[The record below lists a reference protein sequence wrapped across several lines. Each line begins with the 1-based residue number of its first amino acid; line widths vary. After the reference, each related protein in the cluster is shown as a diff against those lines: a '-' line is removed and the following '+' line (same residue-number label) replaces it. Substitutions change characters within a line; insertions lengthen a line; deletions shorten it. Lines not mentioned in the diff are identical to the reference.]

1 MGIPLVISAR
11 QTRPAP
17 DEGSTDYRGNPSRC
31 RKQGPDEGVLDSQT
45 VSDAVVPAGD
55 RNDAVWPRKTRSFAH
70 MEISGQHRFSA
81 PRERVWELLLDPKI
95 LQQCL
100 PGAEDLV
107 EVGPE
112 EYEARMK
119 IGVAAIRGTYQG
131 RIKIVEKDEPNSYRM
146 AVEGKG
152 PAGQISGD
160 AKIDLAEDGEG
171 TIVNWAGNA
180 NVRGTLARVGGR
192 VMQPAA
198 KMIVGQ
204 FFTCLEEKV
213 G

>member
-1 MGIPLVISAR
+1 
-11 QTRPAP
+11 
-17 DEGSTDYRGNPSRC
+17 
-31 RKQGPDEGVLDSQT
+31 
-45 VSDAVVPAGD
+45 
-55 RNDAVWPRKTRSFAH
+55 
-70 MEISGQHRFSA
+70 MELSGEHRFSA
-81 PRERVWELLLDPKI
+81 PRERVWSLLLDPTI

-100 PGAEDLV
+100 PGAEELV

-131 RIKIVEKDEPNSYRM
+131 KVKIQDKDEPNSYRM

-160 AKIDLAEDGEG
+160 ALMRLEADGDN
-171 TIVNWAGNA
+171 TIVHWSGNA

-204 FFTCLEEKV
+204 FFNCLEGKV
-213 G
+213 SG

>member
-1 MGIPLVISAR
+1 
-11 QTRPAP
+11 
-17 DEGSTDYRGNPSRC
+17 
-31 RKQGPDEGVLDSQT
+31 
-45 VSDAVVPAGD
+45 
-55 RNDAVWPRKTRSFAH
+55 

-81 PRERVWELLLDPKI
+81 ARERVWALLLDPSI

-100 PGAEDLV
+100 PGTEELV

-131 RIKIVEKDEPNSYRM
+131 KVKIEDKSEPSSYRM
-146 AVEGKG
+146 VVEGKG

-171 TIVNWAGNA
+171 TIVNWTGNA

-204 FFTCLEEKV
+204 FFTCLEGKAN

>member
-1 MGIPLVISAR
+1 
-11 QTRPAP
+11 
-17 DEGSTDYRGNPSRC
+17 
-31 RKQGPDEGVLDSQT
+31 
-45 VSDAVVPAGD
+45 
-55 RNDAVWPRKTRSFAH
+55 
-70 MEISGQHRFSA
+70 MEITGSHHFSI
-81 PRERVWELLLDPKI
+81 PRTRVWQLLLDPAT

-112 EYEARMK
+112 EYEATMK

-131 RIKIVEKDEPNSYRM
+131 RVKITDKDEPNAYSM

-152 PAGQISGD
+152 PAGQISGT
-160 AKIDLAEDGEG
+160 ARIALSEDGDG
-171 TIVNWAGNA
+171 TRVDYSGNA

-204 FFTCLEEKV
+204 FFNCLESKTNE
-213 G
+213 

>member
-1 MGIPLVISAR
+1 
-11 QTRPAP
+11 
-17 DEGSTDYRGNPSRC
+17 
-31 RKQGPDEGVLDSQT
+31 
-45 VSDAVVPAGD
+45 
-55 RNDAVWPRKTRSFAH
+55 
-70 MEISGQHRFSA
+70 MEISGEHRFSA
-81 PRERVWELLLDPKI
+81 PRERVWQLLLDPRI

-100 PGAEDLV
+100 PGAEELV
-107 EVGPE
+107 EIGPE

-131 RIKIVEKDEPNSYRM
+131 RVKIVDKVEPTSYRM
-146 AVEGKG
+146 VVEGKG

-160 AKIDLAEDGEG
+160 AVMSLADDDAGG
-171 TIVNWAGNA
+171 TRVNWTGNA

-204 FFTCLEEKV
+204 FFSCLEGKINS
-213 G
+213 

>member
-1 MGIPLVISAR
+1 
-11 QTRPAP
+11 
-17 DEGSTDYRGNPSRC
+17 
-31 RKQGPDEGVLDSQT
+31 
-45 VSDAVVPAGD
+45 
-55 RNDAVWPRKTRSFAH
+55 
-70 MEISGQHRFSA
+70 MELSGQHRFSA
-81 PRERVWELLLDPKI
+81 PRERVWQLLLDPAV

-100 PGAEDLV
+100 PGV
-107 EVGPE
+107 EEFTETGPD

-131 RIKIVEKDEPNSYRM
+131 KVKIHSQDEPNSYRM

-160 AKIDLAEDGEG
+160 AIMELVADGDG
-171 TIVNWAGNA
+171 TVVNWSGNA

-204 FFTCLEEKV
+204 FFGCVERKA
-213 G
+213 GS

>member
-1 MGIPLVISAR
+1 
-11 QTRPAP
+11 
-17 DEGSTDYRGNPSRC
+17 
-31 RKQGPDEGVLDSQT
+31 
-45 VSDAVVPAGD
+45 
-55 RNDAVWPRKTRSFAH
+55 
-70 MEISGQHRFSA
+70 MELSGEHRFSA
-81 PRERVWELLLDPKI
+81 PRERVWALLLDPQI

-131 RIKIVEKDEPNSYRM
+131 RVKIQDKDEPNSYRM

-160 AKIDLAEDGEG
+160 AHMTLTEDGDG
-171 TIVNWAGNA
+171 TIVHWAGKA

-204 FFTCLEEKV
+204 FFTCLEGKAN